1 MYLTKSLQ
9 ILVASALI
17 SSFTAPCFAEEDGRH
32 SLVLRPKEQAMMLE
46 DMRRYLHGIR
56 KITTGIAKEDN
67 VAVEKA
73 ARELGKIAIYE
84 VKPVKTDPFVP
95 KFRALGTRLH
105 EEFEGLADSAQQ
117 GTKPLQLLHQLSV
130 LMNQCVKC
138 HETYK
143 AGSYPQY

>member
-1 MYLTKSLQ
+1 MNFTKTFRLFAAASL
-9 ILVASALI
+9 ITCAALPGY
-17 SSFTAPCFAEEDGRH
+17 ADQDGRH
-32 SLVLRPKEQAMMLE
+32 SLVLRPKEQVMMLE

-56 KITTGIAKEDN
+56 KITTAIAREDN
-67 VAVEKA
+67 QAVEKA

-84 VKPVKTDPFVP
+84 VNPVTSDPLVP

-105 EEFEGLADSAQQ
+105 EEFEQLADAAKR
-117 GTKPLQLLHQLSV
+117 GDAPLKLLGDLSL